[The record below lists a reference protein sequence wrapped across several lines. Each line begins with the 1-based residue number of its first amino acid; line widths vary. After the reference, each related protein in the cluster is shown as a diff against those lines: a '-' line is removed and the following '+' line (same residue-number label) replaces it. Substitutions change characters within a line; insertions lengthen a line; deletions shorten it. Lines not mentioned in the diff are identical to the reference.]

1 MAEIRVRVGQQN
13 AIRVASTGAVSTGPL
28 AQVATDIDVTSRANR
43 TFLMYDAASQSY
55 IHIDAAQ
62 IVDLADNTDD
72 DSYDAGTF

>member
-13 AIRVASTGAVSTGPL
+13 AIRVASTGAVSSGPL

-43 TFLMYDAASQSY
+43 TFLMYDAATQSY

-62 IVDLADNTDD
+62 IIDLADNIDD

>member
-43 TFLMYDAASQSY
+43 TFLMYDAATQSY

-62 IVDLADNTDD
+62 IIDLADNIDD

>member
-43 TFLMYDAASQSY
+43 TFLMYDAATQSY

-62 IVDLADNTDD
+62 IIDLADNVDD

>member
-13 AIRVASTGAVSTGPL
+13 AIRVASTGAVSSGPL
-28 AQVATDIDVTSRANR
+28 AQVATDVDVTSRANR
-43 TFLMYDAASQSY
+43 TFLMYDAATQSY

-62 IVDLADNTDD
+62 IIDLADNIDD